1 MAGGDVK
8 GGATAGE
15 SDEYALRSVEG
26 KEIHISDVHATILNL
41 LGLEDTKLTY
51 RHAGRLRK
59 LTDTGGKV
67 LGEII
72 GQASFNPSEVTFSR
86 S

>member
-1 MAGGDVK
+1 
-8 GGATAGE
+8 
-15 SDEYALRSVEG
+15 SVE
-26 KEIHISDVHATILNL
+26 EIHISDVHATILNL

-72 GQASFNPSEVTFSR
+72 GQASFDPSEVTFSR

>member
-15 SDEYALRSVEG
+15 SDEYALRSVE
-26 KEIHISDVHATILNL
+26 EIHISDVPATILNL

-59 LTDTGGKV
+59 LTDIGGKV

>member
-8 GGATAGE
+8 GGVTAGE
-15 SDEYALRSVEG
+15 SDEYALRSVE
-26 KEIHISDVHATILNL
+26 EIHISDVPATILNL

-59 LTDTGGKV
+59 LTDIGGKV